1 MTHARSMSSAT
12 PLKSFCSLDKVL
24 LYCFKRIQALA
35 RGELSKLKLVQ
46 PTPVH
51 TPPTTRRIDLLA
63 GYEQVWALIGIVEWQ
78 RRSKQTAPAR
88 AAFRERYAADRSVYN
103 VVDVSSSQA
112 PPF

>member
-1 MTHARSMSSAT
+1 VGKGANPNAEAT
-12 PLKSFCSLDKVL
+12 GGTG
-24 LYCFKRIQALA
+24 FKRIQALA
-35 RGELSKLKLVQ
+35 RGELSKLKFVQ